1 MQQKLTISTKKI
13 LTGDISQ
20 LKSLMLCLADAD
32 ELAAACEPASQALTH
47 EQLFAALNHLQHSD
61 LESTQTIITGLE
73 WSSVDQKI
81 ILTEADYH
89 WLIFVDQFFFQLLD
103 EAELDQELTNLVL
116 QLRVPF
122 AKALLLDEG
131 LVNENNH
138 VIRLFFELL
147 IASGRS
153 WYGGLG
159 RAGES
164 YYKQIVALVEF
175 IKNQFETDFSALS
188 TAYEQLNTFVDKENQ
203 RVVRLEKRLLDTE
216 TGQIRARR
224 AQHVAV
230 SILNNNLAGK
240 LLPKNLI
247 QFLHGPWQDELRLFV
262 IQKGPDQQVLKGIE
276 KLFLALLF
284 SFQAP
289 GSDEARQKLYS
300 IVPMLGEEFRKHIE
314 SISNTPE
321 KYQEIISQVEAAHI
335 QILKG
340 EALVCE
346 EVPYLEEPDMIAGV
360 ATTISAQLV
369 KKAEELEEGD
379 WLNYSV
385 EDGDSMRC
393 KLLSKIADTD
403 QLLFVN
409 RNGLKVLQKGLED
422 MAFCLS
428 THVAKPISNEPCFVM
443 AYQKTA
449 RTVLEKFEANQQ
461 SIREHQARK
470 AEEERI
476 LEVQRL
482 KEQQALIAEER
493 ARAAAA
499 TKARLE
505 AEVLALAKAQAEKEA
520 AEQSRLDE
528 IEREQQARLQRE
540 NEAID
545 ARKVARL
552 SLHSINIGAWV
563 EVPNSDGVVTKCT
576 LAVKINS
583 TGKFIF
589 VDRNGLKVTELLRND
604 LVELLVEKKARILE
618 LGENF
623 EDRLAKVVGSMR
635 QDKSKG

>member
-13 LTGDISQ
+13 LSGDASQ
-20 LKSLMLCLADAD
+20 LKSLMHFLADAD
-32 ELAAACEPASQALTH
+32 ELAAVCEPASQALTR
-47 EQLFAALNHLQHSD
+47 EQLFSALNQLQHSD

-73 WSSVDQKI
+73 WSSADQKI
-81 ILTEADYH
+81 ILTEGDYH
-89 WLIFVDQFFFQLLD
+89 WLIFVDRFFFQLLD
-103 EAELDQELTNLVL
+103 EAELDQGLSDIVL

-122 AKALLLDEG
+122 AKALLLDEN
-131 LVNENNH
+131 LVNEGNH
-138 VIRLFFELL
+138 IIRLFFERL

-164 YYKQIVALVEF
+164 YFKQLVVLVEL

-188 TAYEQLNTFVDKENQ
+188 TAYEQLNSFVDKENQ

-216 TGQIRARR
+216 AGQIRARR

-230 SILNNNLAGK
+230 SILNENLAGK

-276 KLFLALLF
+276 KLFSTLLF

-289 GSDEARQKLYS
+289 TSDEARQKLYS

-314 SISNTPE
+314 LISDKPE
-321 KYQEIISQVEAAHI
+321 KYQEIISQIEAAHI

-340 EALVCE
+340 EVLECN
-346 EVPYLEEPDMIAGV
+346 EVPYLEAPDMVAGI

-369 KKAEELEEGD
+369 KKAEELEEGG
-379 WLNYSV
+379 WLIYSN
-385 EDGDSMRC
+385 EDGDSIRC
-393 KLLSKIADTD
+393 KLLSKIAETD

-428 THVAKPISNEPCFVM
+428 THVAKPISNEPCFMM

-449 RTVLEKFEANQQ
+449 RSVLEEFETNQQ
-461 SIREHQARK
+461 AIRDRQSRK
-470 AEEERI
+470 AEEERV
-476 LEVQRL
+476 LEAQRI
-482 KEQQALIAEER
+482 KQQQALITEER

-499 TKARLE
+499 TKAKLE
-505 AEVLALAKAQAEKEA
+505 AEVLALAKSQAEKEA
-520 AEQSRLDE
+520 AEQARLDE
-528 IEREQQARLQRE
+528 IEREQQAQVQRE

-563 EVPNSDGVVTKCT
+563 EVPNSDGVATKCT

-583 TGKFIF
+583 TGKYIF

-635 QDKSKG
+635 QDKS